1 MSYKLYTDKL
11 NKFQCSI
18 QVEGTSLER
27 SQARVILETN
37 DQMSYLFR
45 GKIFDNGV
53 CEFELPKLKG
63 ILSEG
68 TIGLLKLE
76 IIADDV
82 HFEPWNSEF
91 SVQADK
97 KVNVIVQEQQ
107 VSEKPRIVMNEISL
121 TRVDEPKKVVETK
134 RTTEPVKVVNES
146 RPQPVRKQ
154 PQPIIEKDDSKPFLT
169 KEEIMRKFVRK

>member
-1 MSYKLYTDKL
+1 MSYKLYTDKI

-97 KVNVIVQEQQ
+97 KVNVVVQEQQ

-121 TRVDEPKKVVETK
+121 TRVEEPKKVVETK
-134 RTTEPVKVVNES
+134 KWLNQQELLVNLN
-146 RPQPVRKQ
+146 PNQL
-154 PQPIIEKDDSKPFLT
+154 KDNLNLL
-169 KEEIMRKFVRK
+169 

>member
-1 MSYKLYTDKL
+1 MSYKLYTDKI

-37 DQMSYLFR
+37 DQMSYLFK
-45 GKIFDNGV
+45 GKIFDNGI

-63 ILSEG
+63 ILNEG

-91 SVQADK
+91 TVQADK
-97 KVNVIVQEQQ
+97 KVNVVVQEQQ
-107 VSEKPRIVMNEISL
+107 VSEKPRIIMNEISL

-134 RTTEPVKVVNES
+134 KVVSEYK
-146 RPQPVRKQ
+146 PQPIKRQ
-154 PQPIIEKDDSKPFLT
+154 PQPIIVREGQKPFLT
-169 KEEIMRKFVRK
+169 KEEIMRKFIRK

>member
-97 KVNVIVQEQQ
+97 KVNVVVQEQQ

-121 TRVDEPKKVVETK
+121 TRVEEPKRVA
-134 RTTEPVKVVNES
+134 EPVKIVSES
-146 RPQPVRKQ
+146 KPQPIRKQ
-154 PQPIIEKDDSKPFLT
+154 PQPIIEKEVPKPFLT

>member
-37 DQMSYLFR
+37 DQMSYLFK

-97 KVNVIVQEQQ
+97 KVNVVVQEQQ

-121 TRVDEPKKVVETK
+121 TRVEEPKRVA
-134 RTTEPVKVVNES
+134 EPVKIVSES
-146 RPQPVRKQ
+146 KPQPIRKQ
-154 PQPIIEKDDSKPFLT
+154 PQPIIEKEVPKPFLT

>member
-37 DQMSYLFR
+37 DQMSYLFK

-97 KVNVIVQEQQ
+97 KVNVVVQEQQ
-107 VSEKPRIVMNEISL
+107 VSEKPRIVMNEITL
-121 TRVDEPKKVVETK
+121 TRVEEPKKVVETK
-134 RTTEPVKVVNES
+134 RTTEPAKVVSES

-154 PQPIIEKDDSKPFLT
+154 PQPIIDKDDSKPFLT